1 MEKLKLSDPMFYKYL
16 FLLNTTGVRHGDILR
31 LKYGNTDLNNEEIR
45 IKIQK
50 ISLEVIFPLYK
61 T

>member
-1 MEKLKLSDPMFYKYL
+1 MFYKYL